1 MSLELLDLRDNQL
14 LKTKKLVGKLLKD
27 TVVLAWD
34 NQISAKNIH
43 TAI

>member
-14 LKTKKLVGKLLKD
+14 STTKLVSKFLKD

>member
-14 LKTKKLVGKLLKD
+14 LITKLVGKFLKD

-34 NQISAKNIH
+34 NQICSKNIH
-43 TAI
+43 KAI